1 MSYAPIYPH
10 GEVEEIGA
18 NVFMVRGSIKLNPL
32 VRITRNM
39 VFVRSAGEISLVNP
53 IRVSDTVLE
62 QIKKIGS
69 IEHLIRTG
77 ALHGI
82 DDPFYMERFK
92 PTMWSQPGSSVYTE
106 PPIDVELTATTELPF
121 PNAKLIIYEN
131 TLEPECGL
139 HIADD
144 DGLLITCD
152 AIQHYGDY
160 SYNNLLAKAILPF
173 IGFPKTTIVGP
184 IWLKLMTPE
193 GGTLEADLK
202 QLLDLPF
209 NRLIAAHGTFLQ
221 QGAREAVEK
230 AIAKAFADS

>member
-18 NVFMVRGSIKLNPL
+18 NVFMVRGSIKLNPV

-39 VFVRSAGEISLVNP
+39 VFVRSGNEISLVNP
-53 IRVSDTVLE
+53 IRVDDRVLE
-62 QIKKIGS
+62 QIKKIGT
-69 IEHLIRTG
+69 IKHLLRTG

-82 DDPFYMERFK
+82 DDPFYIDHFK
-92 PTMWSQPGSSVYTE
+92 PTMWSQPGGSIYTQ
-106 PPIDVELTATTELPF
+106 PPIEVELSADTELPF
-121 PNAKLIIYEN
+121 PNASLVIYEN

-160 SYNNLLAKAILPF
+160 SYNNLLAKVMMPF
-173 IGFPKTTIVGP
+173 IGFPKRTIVGP
-184 IWLKLMTPE
+184 VWLKLMTPD
-193 GGTLEADLK
+193 GMTLENDLR
-202 QLLDLPF
+202 QLLKLPF
-209 NRLIAAHGTFLQ
+209 NRLIAAHGTYLK
-221 QGAREAVEK
+221 QGAKDAVDQ
-230 AIAKAFADS
+230 AIVTAFANN